1 MLSLCHITNQR
12 HVTIAYTEYTT
23 NVYFRRHKWTNCA
36 YGREERKYKNRRK
49 KRTESTDC
57 TDYYSVSKVLS
68 SSMLMTY
75 IEWSHNI
82 RSFTDKSECSL
93 KQEQWLFSF
102 LFFFVCLRFRGVR
115 WVLANLDYHHR
126 FHGMHLFRSSFS
138 SNWFFF
144 CVFFSFPFT
153 ILHRSQTHTTTFTL
167 YTRSTAFALISSSYW
182 IRLLSSS
189 SPYSNRIKIW
199 LLNEC
204 KCTQIGGRETAGRN
218 CITTTIK

>member
-93 KQEQWLFSF
+93 KQEQ
-102 LFFFVCLRFRGVR
+102 
-115 WVLANLDYHHR
+115 
-126 FHGMHLFRSSFS
+126 
-138 SNWFFF
+138 
-144 CVFFSFPFT
+144 
-153 ILHRSQTHTTTFTL
+153 
-167 YTRSTAFALISSSYW
+167 
-182 IRLLSSS
+182 
-189 SPYSNRIKIW
+189 
-199 LLNEC
+199 
-204 KCTQIGGRETAGRN
+204 
-218 CITTTIK
+218 

>member
-144 CVFFSFPFT
+144 VCFSLFHLQFCIDRKHT
-153 ILHRSQTHTTTFTL
+153 QQHLH
-167 YTRSTAFALISSSYW
+167 YTRDRRHLLWSVHHTGYVCYHLPLHTLIELKSD
-182 IRLLSSS
+182 
-189 SPYSNRIKIW
+189 
-199 LLNEC
+199 C
-204 KCTQIGGRETAGRN
+204 
-218 CITTTIK
+218 